1 MLTKLRDSL
10 AITWS
15 RETLGHSQALPSLFL
30 PSNIVPAGQGFS
42 MTDPPCADEAGLINQ
57 VRRAMTLAPNNA
69 YDCFLRD
76 LEKDD

>member
-30 PSNIVPAGQGFS
+30 PVQH
-42 MTDPPCADEAGLINQ
+42 
-57 VRRAMTLAPNNA
+57 RACRPRIL
-69 YDCFLRD
+69 
-76 LEKDD
+76 DD

>member
-1 MLTKLRDSL
+1 
-10 AITWS
+10 
-15 RETLGHSQALPSLFL
+15 
-30 PSNIVPAGQGFS
+30 

-69 YDCFLRD
+69 YDCFLKD